1 MRSEGWTDKF
11 IIIFSIAIKILRLW
25 KNTKTPRFWVKF
37 LNYVV
42 PLVWPLPLRDS
53 PTRGR
58 QSSKVHKGTQ
68 ASQPRQGRTTVRG
81 GALLV
86 FIRRWGRFFS
96 ASLHQVTWSIRKKS
110 GGQKRSKT
118 KVKLVSNL
126 WGNPLG
132 LGTPAH
138 VLSLTN
144 CLHSTSRVQRK
155 VSHVTTSQN

>member
-86 FIRRWGRFFS
+86 FIRR
-96 ASLHQVTWSIRKKS
+96 
-110 GGQKRSKT
+110 
-118 KVKLVSNL
+118 
-126 WGNPLG
+126 
-132 LGTPAH
+132 
-138 VLSLTN
+138 
-144 CLHSTSRVQRK
+144 
-155 VSHVTTSQN
+155 

>member
-58 QSSKVHKGTQ
+58 QSSKVHIGTQ

-126 WGNPLG
+126 WGNPRG
-132 LGTPAH
+132 LGTPAR

-155 VSHVTTSQN
+155 VLHVTTSQN